1 MYLLHIDLQSNVKS
15 LVPNIQNVKRSIKQA
30 EGKMKVA
37 RVLLHG
43 GPLVGKTSVK
53 RLIFN
58 HPPLAKKDEESTPL
72 LEDPVRAISTCRA
85 LLEDPVRAISTRR
98 MMSTDHKNLEEVDEN
113 KLIQM
118 IQQELK
124 SHLSKRKRREEENPD
139 QSCSCHSDPTDLY
152 DESCPPLKTF
162 RPSLDETPEMPVEMP
177 LVLADIAK
185 DLGSADPNTPP
196 LFDCNFVHLVDCG
209 GQPQYSDLLPLVFQ
223 SESHDHMVV
232 VPLNDKLHQKSH
244 NRVNKGGKK
253 VEFPDS
259 LLLTHFQ
266 LIERACQF
274 AKASESKVMIVG
286 THLDQEN
293 AEEPLAEKERV
304 LKSLLE
310 KYPDNLV
317 QNEDGT
323 IIFAVNAMVPEGKVR
338 EEYAAALQKSIL
350 SVCRCDEEK
359 KVPLRWMALELE
371 LSRRSKESGEIVD
384 KEECDE
390 IAMYLEIQD
399 LDDALS
405 FFTEL
410 AVHYHY
416 AEAVPGIIFTS
427 VGSISSRL
435 SAIVEASFICN
446 AQDKDSRR
454 LQESGELSIK
464 YLTRL
469 LSKQPKN
476 DLLTNN
482 DFLKLIRYL
491 RILFNIDD
499 DTLFIPSLLP
509 VKTSTLEKKDCFHPV
524 PLACYW
530 YDDDYREVRI
540 LPQSFYHA
548 LIVELLQKRKQI
560 RFVKAKQTRSSIVL
574 KIKLES
580 GNECAI
586 ALVNQ
591 VFWLELFVENTFSPS
606 DIPFLT
612 QTVLCCS
619 RSVLKQLKLSSSLG
633 DLQFGLL
640 CPKKCGKMFAHLCR
654 SSGTG
659 LVFRCIEDELCKWN
673 EEDSAR
679 LFWISCLQKKRE

>member
-1 MYLLHIDLQSNVKS
+1 
-15 LVPNIQNVKRSIKQA
+15 
-30 EGKMKVA
+30 MKVA

-58 HPPLAKKDEESTPL
+58 HPPLAKKDEQSTP
-72 LEDPVRAISTCRA
+72 

-98 MMSTDHKNLEEVDEN
+98 MMSTDHKNLEEVDET

-118 IQQELK
+118 IQKELK
-124 SHLSKRKRREEENPD
+124 SHLSKRKRDEKSPD
-139 QSCSCHSDPTDLY
+139 QSCSCDSDPTDLD
-152 DESCPPLKTF
+152 DENGPPLKKF

-185 DLGSADPNTPP
+185 DLDSADPNTPS
-196 LFDCNFVHLVDCG
+196 LVDCNFVHLVDSG

-232 VPLNDKLHQKSH
+232 VPLNDKLHQKPH
-244 NRVNKGGKK
+244 NCVNRGGKK

-304 LKSLLE
+304 LKSLLQ
-310 KYPDNLV
+310 KYQGNLV

-350 SVCRCDEEK
+350 DLCCCDEEK
-359 KVPLRWMALELE
+359 TVPLRWMALELE

-390 IAMYLEIQD
+390 IAMSLEIQD
-399 LDDALS
+399 LDDALL

-416 AEAVPGIIFTS
+416 AEAVPGVIFTS

-435 SAIVEASFICN
+435 SAVVEASFLCN
-446 AQDKDSRR
+446 AQDRDSRR
-454 LQESGELSIK
+454 LQESGELSTK
-464 YLTRL
+464 YLIQL
-469 LSKQPKN
+469 LSKEPKN

-509 VKTSTLEKKDCFHPV
+509 VKASTLEKKDCFHPV

-560 RFVKAKQTRSSIVL
+560 QFFKTKQTRSSIVL
-574 KIKLES
+574 KLKLES
-580 GNECAI
+580 EDECAI
-586 ALVNQ
+586 ALVNR
-591 VFWLELFVENTFSPS
+591 VFWLELFAEKDAFSPS

-612 QTVLCCS
+612 QTVQCCS
-619 RSVLKQLKLSSSLG
+619 RSVLKRLKLSSSLG
-633 DLQFGLL
+633 DLRFGLL
-640 CPKKCGKMFAHLCR
+640 CPKKCGKMVPHLCR
-654 SSGTG
+654 LSGTG
-659 LVFRCIEDELCKWN
+659 LVFRCLEDELCKWK

-679 LFWISCLQKKRE
+679 LFWISCLQKRRE